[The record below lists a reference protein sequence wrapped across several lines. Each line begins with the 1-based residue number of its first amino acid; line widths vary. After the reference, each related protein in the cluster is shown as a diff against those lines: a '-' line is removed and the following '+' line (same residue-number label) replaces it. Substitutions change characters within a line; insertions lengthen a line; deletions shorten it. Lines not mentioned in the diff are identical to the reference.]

1 MMQLRALSRLLL
13 GAAALCM
20 LAGGAFHGIAFIKV
34 APIIDASNLS
44 AHNAAIFKG
53 LWLSDSAAVVLVGAA
68 CLILTLWPKLATRA
82 MLGLLAALPL
92 AFAMSIYFAI
102 GNFVPGHL
110 LLFSGVLVLVVTLLA
125 SGMRDSQSVRSMT
138 SSA

>member
-13 GAAALCM
+13 GAAALCL

-53 LWLSDSAAVVLVGAA
+53 LWLNDSAAVVLVG
-68 CLILTLWPKLATRA
+68 
-82 MLGLLAALPL
+82 G
-92 AFAMSIYFAI
+92 YQ
-102 GNFVPGHL
+102 V
-110 LLFSGVLVLVVTLLA
+110 
-125 SGMRDSQSVRSMT
+125 SVHGAYPT
-138 SSA
+138 AVAQ